1 MNHWLILL
9 LTIVAMWAI
18 VLVFMWWRT
27 TEKWDWASAELKP
40 LRTVPQE
47 PQLHTHPKPLQFAET
62 GDFLDHLATVEQRV
76 TALEEEM
83 GTDDPTRWTLRDRI
97 VGLEQ
102 QIGVLQRAATPSQVT
117 ENPTTGS
124 PSDAQ
129 GQGSTLRPTHRYSPS
144 GQPTTTGGGVVPI
157 YESVE
162 PTDAKT

>member
-9 LTIVAMWAI
+9 LTIVAMVAI
-18 VLVFMWWRT
+18 VLAFMWWWT
-27 TEKWDWASAELKP
+27 TDNWDWASAELKP

-76 TALEEEM
+76 RALEKEM

-102 QIGVLQRAATPSQVT
+102 QIGVLQGAATPSPPTAPDLTPGPTANVT
-117 ENPTTGS
+117 MPTSLKGVKVHMEKTEAPTTLT
-124 PSDAQ
+124 P
-129 GQGSTLRPTHRYSPS
+129 
-144 GQPTTTGGGVVPI
+144 
-157 YESVE
+157 
-162 PTDAKT
+162 